1 MNQNDLYIEY
11 ARVIKM
17 CQGTDL
23 EDKPWLCVKFNGTG
37 LFDTHPRFDSDP
49 ELYNFD
55 THPRFDSD
63 PELYKFAIAILED
76 RAVFVGDKIY
86 AKTTKEIEYTVTEKW
101 AVAYGYREYP
111 HCEIDDKKF
120 SWQLPKPKRMFT
132 LNGVELPCPVDW
144 MESSNGNVAV
154 IDGEI
159 FWFKNKM
166 DADLVRDTL
175 SKIFR
180 EARDKP

>member
-11 ARVIKM
+11 ARVIEM
-17 CQGTDL
+17 CKGTAL
-23 EDKPWLCVKFNGTG
+23 ESKPWVCVKWDGEV
-37 LFDTHPRFDSDP
+37 FDEHPAFDA
-49 ELYNFD
+49 E
-55 THPRFDSD
+55 

-101 AVAYGYREYP
+101 AVAYGYCDYP

-159 FWFKNKM
+159 FWFKNKI
-166 DADLVRDTL
+166 DADLVRNTL
-175 SKIFR
+175 SKIFG

>member
-17 CQGTDL
+17 CQGTAL

-37 LFDTHPRFDSDP
+37 LFDTHPGFTSDP
-49 ELYNFD
+49 ELY
-55 THPRFDSD
+55 
-63 PELYKFAIAILED
+63 EFAIAILED
-76 RAVFVGDKIY
+76 MPVFPGDILYLKPSGLEYVADKYTTASAV
-86 AKTTKEIEYTVTEKW
+86 
-101 AVAYGYREYP
+101 
-111 HCEIDDKKF
+111 DDML
-120 SWQLPKPKRMFT
+120 WQPPKPKRTFE
-132 LNGVELPCPVDW
+132 LRGVELPCPVDW
-144 MESSNGNVAV
+144 EESSNGDVAV

-159 FWFKNKM
+159 FWFRNKM

>member
-11 ARVIKM
+11 ARVIQM
-17 CQGTDL
+17 CKGTAL
-23 EDKPWLCVKFNGTG
+23 ENTPWVCVKIYDGFHSHPQFN
-37 LFDTHPRFDSDP
+37 RS
-49 ELYNFD
+49 
-55 THPRFDSD
+55 

-76 RAVFVGDKIY
+76 KPVFVGDSLY
-86 AKTTKEIEYTVTEKW
+86 HPSGAKWIVGDT
-101 AVAYGYREYP
+101 
-111 HCEIDDKKF
+111 DDLTGM
-120 SWQLPKPKRMFT
+120 SWQPPKPKRTFM

-144 MESSNGNVAV
+144 QESSNGDVAAV
-154 IDGEI
+154 IDGQV
-159 FWFKNKM
+159 FWFKNKI

>member
-11 ARVIKM
+11 ARVIEM
-17 CQGTDL
+17 CKGTAL
-23 EDKPWLCVKFNGTG
+23 EDTPWVCVKIYDG
-37 LFDTHPRFDSDP
+37 FDSHPQFNQSP
-49 ELYNFD
+49 ELY
-55 THPRFDSD
+55 
-63 PELYKFAIAILED
+63 EFAIAILED
-76 RAVFVGDKIY
+76 RPVFVWDKIY
-86 AKTTKEIEYTVTEKW
+86 AKTPKEIEYTVTEKW
-101 AVAYGYREYP
+101 AVAYGYCDYP

-120 SWQLPKPKRMFT
+120 SWQPPKRTFM

-144 MESSNGNVAV
+144 QESSNGDVAV
-154 IDGEI
+154 IDGGI

>member
-11 ARVIKM
+11 ARVIQM
-17 CQGTDL
+17 CKGTAL
-23 EDKPWLCVKFNGTG
+23 ENTPWVCVKIYDGFHSHPQFN
-37 LFDTHPRFDSDP
+37 RS
-49 ELYNFD
+49 
-55 THPRFDSD
+55 

-76 RAVFVGDKIY
+76 KPVFVGDSLY
-86 AKTTKEIEYTVTEKW
+86 HPSGAKWIVGDT
-101 AVAYGYREYP
+101 
-111 HCEIDDKKF
+111 DDLTGM
-120 SWQLPKPKRMFT
+120 SWQPPKPKRTFM

-144 MESSNGNVAV
+144 QESSNGDVAV
-154 IDGEI
+154 IDGQV
-159 FWFKNKM
+159 FWFKNKI

>member
-1 MNQNDLYIEY
+1 MKNQNDLYIKY

-17 CQGTDL
+17 CKGTAL
-23 EDKPWLCVKFNGTG
+23 EDKPFLGVKFEGEVMFRHPA
-37 LFDTHPRFDSDP
+37 FDRTPKQY
-49 ELYNFD
+49 E
-55 THPRFDSD
+55 
-63 PELYKFAIAILED
+63 FAIAILED
-76 RAVFVGDKIY
+76 KPVFVGDSLY
-86 AKTTKEIEYTVTEKW
+86 HPSGAKWIVGDT
-101 AVAYGYREYP
+101 
-111 HCEIDDKKF
+111 DDLTGM
-120 SWQLPKPKRMFT
+120 SWQPPKPKHTFM
-132 LNGVELPCPVDW
+132 LNGVELPRPVDW
-144 MESSNGNVAV
+144 KESSNGDVAV

>member
-11 ARVIKM
+11 ARIIKM
-17 CQGTDL
+17 CKGTAL
-23 EDKPWLCVKFNGTG
+23 EDTPWLGVRFNGSEFYG
-37 LFDTHPRFDSDP
+37 HPRFDTRAKN
-49 ELYNFD
+49 YQ
-55 THPRFDSD
+55 
-63 PELYKFAIAILED
+63 FAVAILED
-76 RAVFVGDKIY
+76 RPVFVGDSLY
-86 AKTTKEIEYTVTEKW
+86 HPSGAKWIVGDT
-101 AVAYGYREYP
+101 
-111 HCEIDDKKF
+111 DDLTGM
-120 SWQLPKPKRMFT
+120 SWQPPKPKRTFM

-144 MESSNGNVAV
+144 QESSNGDVAV

-166 DADLVRDTL
+166 DAALVKGTL

>member
-17 CQGTDL
+17 CQGTAL

-49 ELYNFD
+49 ELY
-55 THPRFDSD
+55 
-63 PELYKFAIAILED
+63 KFAIAILED
-76 RAVFVGDKIY
+76 RAVFVWDKIY

-101 AVAYGYREYP
+101 AVAYGYCDYP

>member
-1 MNQNDLYIEY
+1 MDTKQTLREDQMT
-11 ARVIKM
+11 A
-17 CQGTDL
+17 L
-23 EDKPWLCVKFNGTG
+23 EVEQP
-37 LFDTHPRFDSDP
+37 
-49 ELYNFD
+49 
-55 THPRFDSD
+55 
-63 PELYKFAIAILED
+63 
-76 RAVFVGDKIY
+76 
-86 AKTTKEIEYTVTEKW
+86 
-101 AVAYGYREYP
+101 
-111 HCEIDDKKF
+111 
-120 SWQLPKPKRMFT
+120 PKPKRTFT

-144 MESSNGNVAV
+144 KESSNGNVAV

>member
-1 MNQNDLYIEY
+1 MDQNDLYIEY
-11 ARVIKM
+11 ARVIGM
-17 CQGTDL
+17 CKGTAF
-23 EDKPWLCVKFNGTG
+23 EDKPWVCVKWDGEV
-37 LFDTHPRFDSDP
+37 FDEHPAFDAEP
-49 ELYNFD
+49 ELYQ
-55 THPRFDSD
+55 
-63 PELYKFAIAILED
+63 FAIAILED
-76 RAVFVGDKIY
+76 KPVFPGDILYLKSSGLEYVADKYTTASAVSGM
-86 AKTTKEIEYTVTEKW
+86 T
-101 AVAYGYREYP
+101 
-111 HCEIDDKKF
+111 
-120 SWQLPKPKRMFT
+120 WQPPKPKRTFM

-144 MESSNGNVAV
+144 KESSNGDVAV

>member
-1 MNQNDLYIEY
+1 MTYIYIEY
-11 ARVIKM
+11 ARVIEM
-17 CQGTDL
+17 CKGTAL

-37 LFDTHPRFDSDP
+37 LFDTHPGFTSDP
-49 ELYNFD
+49 ELY
-55 THPRFDSD
+55 
-63 PELYKFAIAILED
+63 EFAIAILED
-76 RAVFVGDKIY
+76 KPVFVGDSLY
-86 AKTTKEIEYTVTEKW
+86 HPSGAKWIVGDT
-101 AVAYGYREYP
+101 
-111 HCEIDDKKF
+111 DDLTGM
-120 SWQLPKPKRMFT
+120 SWQPPKPKHTFM
-132 LNGVELPCPVDW
+132 LNGVELPRPVDW
-144 MESSNGNVAV
+144 KESSNGDVAV

>member
-1 MNQNDLYIEY
+1 MNQNDLYLKY
-11 ARVIKM
+11 AEIIKM
-17 CQGTDL
+17 CQGTAL
-23 EDKPWLCVKFNGTG
+23 EDKPWLGVRFNGSE
-37 LFDTHPRFDSDP
+37 FYDHPRFDALV
-49 ELYNFD
+49 ENYQ
-55 THPRFDSD
+55 
-63 PELYKFAIAILED
+63 FAVAILED
-76 RAVFVGDKIY
+76 RLVFPGDILYLKVSGLEYVASKHTTASAVSGM
-86 AKTTKEIEYTVTEKW
+86 T
-101 AVAYGYREYP
+101 
-111 HCEIDDKKF
+111 
-120 SWQLPKPKRMFT
+120 WQPPKPKRTFM

-144 MESSNGNVAV
+144 KESSNGDVAV

>member
-11 ARVIKM
+11 ARGIEM
-17 CQGTDL
+17 CKGTAL
-23 EDKPWLCVKFNGTG
+23 ESKPWVCVKWDGEV
-37 LFDTHPRFDSDP
+37 FDEHPAFDAEP
-49 ELYNFD
+49 ELY
-55 THPRFDSD
+55 
-63 PELYKFAIAILED
+63 EFAIAILED
-76 RAVFVGDKIY
+76 KPVFVGDSLY
-86 AKTTKEIEYTVTEKW
+86 HPSGAKWIVGDT
-101 AVAYGYREYP
+101 
-111 HCEIDDKKF
+111 DDLTGM
-120 SWQLPKPKRMFT
+120 SWQPPKPKRTFE
-132 LNGVELPCPVDW
+132 LRGVELPCPVDW
-144 MESSNGNVAV
+144 KESSNGDVAV

>member
-11 ARVIKM
+11 ARVIEM
-17 CQGTDL
+17 CKGTAL
-23 EDKPWLCVKFNGTG
+23 ESKPWVCVKWDGEV
-37 LFDTHPRFDSDP
+37 FDEHPAFDAEP
-49 ELYNFD
+49 ELY
-55 THPRFDSD
+55 
-63 PELYKFAIAILED
+63 EFAIAILED
-76 RAVFVGDKIY
+76 KPVFVGDSLY
-86 AKTTKEIEYTVTEKW
+86 HPSGAKWIVGDT
-101 AVAYGYREYP
+101 
-111 HCEIDDKKF
+111 DDLTGM
-120 SWQLPKPKRMFT
+120 SWQPPKPKRTFE
-132 LNGVELPCPVDW
+132 LRGVELPCPVDW
-144 MESSNGNVAV
+144 KESSNGDVAV

>member
-17 CQGTDL
+17 CQGTAL

-37 LFDTHPRFDSDP
+37 TFDTHPGF
-49 ELYNFD
+49 
-55 THPRFDSD
+55 TSD
-63 PELYKFAIAILED
+63 PELYKFSPAILED
-76 RAVFVGDKIY
+76 RPVFGGSILYLKSSGLEYVADKHTTASAVGDMTWK
-86 AKTTKEIEYTVTEKW
+86 
-101 AVAYGYREYP
+101 P
-111 HCEIDDKKF
+111 
-120 SWQLPKPKRMFT
+120 PKPKRTFM

-144 MESSNGNVAV
+144 QESSNGDVAV
-154 IDGEI
+154 IDGQV
-159 FWFKNKM
+159 FWFKNKI